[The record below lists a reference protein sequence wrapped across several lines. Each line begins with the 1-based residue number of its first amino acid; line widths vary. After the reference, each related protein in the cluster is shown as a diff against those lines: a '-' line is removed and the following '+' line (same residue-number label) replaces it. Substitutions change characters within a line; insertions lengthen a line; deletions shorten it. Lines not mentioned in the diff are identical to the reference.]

1 MYQLPIAYPDF
12 DGPFGWCEFE
22 RIADKIFNRLAFVG
36 GKGEGVHKECESF
49 KSPRWVEILSCRLRA

>member
-49 KSPRWVEILSCRLRA
+49 KSPR